1 MTKISGHMTKVPPH
15 LTWGEMTSRQ
25 LDQLP
30 MGIVNKQAQT
40 LHERLLCYFLGIE
53 KVVCNH

>member
-1 MTKISGHMTKVPPH
+1 MTKVPPH